1 MLAGGVTGLLAG
13 GETVLSA
20 GGGVTLGAGVGA
32 GGAGF
37 GAGRFVLDVTAGL
50 LQYSELTVTS
60 VNTRSSYASTI
71 FHPSVLGPY
80 GA

>member
-1 MLAGGVTGLLAG
+1 LLAGGVTGLLAG
-13 GETVLSA
+13 GVTVLFA
-20 GGGVTLGAGVGA
+20 GGVTLGAGVGA

-37 GAGRFVLDVTAGL
+37 GAGRFVLDVSAGL